1 MLQDKTVLVAS
12 EPLRQLIEALAED
25 EILHGSAYEGQKKYL
40 AQYCQ
45 TEGIDFSA
53 LDSALMS
60 LFKAAAD
67 YKANGSVSSEQRVN
81 QIGQRCYLSTD
92 AINKLLLS
100 LKSIRSQE
108 EAAQKKKEQAAARRK
123 ASAKKDS
130 KADENRKLL
139 QSNEL
144 FNTYPAIR
152 KELLSFVNN
161 NNFESE
167 YLTCQSLL
175 KELEKTCLIIS
186 ETRQGLD
193 SKNPDHLT
201 LWRTSGSFLEK
212 RKSLHFSEI
221 NSAYREGQKLLDQL
235 NQLRQKEKKLGR
247 ILTPILFLG
256 ITLLITRWVFSPTSV
271 IESLWVRWAIEIIV
285 ILFFLYKLYDLFFS
299 DRD

>member
-1 MLQDKTVLVAS
+1 MLQDKTVLVVS

-25 EILHGSAYEGQKKYL
+25 EILHRSAYEGQKKYL
-40 AQYCQ
+40 DQYCQ
-45 TEGIDFSA
+45 TEGIDFSE

-60 LFKAAAD
+60 LFAAAD
-67 YKANGSVSSEQRVN
+67 DFKVNGSVSSEQRVN

-139 QSNEL
+139 QNNKL
-144 FNTYPAIR
+144 FNAYPVVR
-152 KELLSFVNN
+152 KELLSCVNKD
-161 NNFESE
+161 NFDSD
-167 YLTCQSLL
+167 YLTYQSLL
-175 KELEKTCLIIS
+175 KELEKTCLNIS
-186 ETRQGLD
+186 ESRQGLD
-193 SKNPDHLT
+193 SKKPDHLT
-201 LWRTSGSFLEK
+201 LRRTAESFLEK
-212 RKSLHFSEI
+212 QKGLHCSEI
-221 NSAYREGQKLLDQL
+221 NSANREGLKLLDQL

-256 ITLLITRWVFSPTSV
+256 FTLLITRWVFSPTSV